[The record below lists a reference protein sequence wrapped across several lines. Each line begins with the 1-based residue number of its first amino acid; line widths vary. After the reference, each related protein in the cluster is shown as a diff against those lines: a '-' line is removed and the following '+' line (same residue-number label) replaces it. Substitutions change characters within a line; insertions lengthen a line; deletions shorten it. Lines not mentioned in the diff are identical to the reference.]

1 MVAFARG
8 GALLERERELQTLRD
23 GVDRACAGE
32 GTLLLIEGPA
42 GAGKT
47 VLAREARAVAQ
58 RAQMMP
64 LEARGSELEQPFA
77 FGVVRQLLEPVI
89 RQEPGHTDLFA
100 GAAGP
105 AARLFEPGERGSLVA
120 GAGFEALH
128 SLYWLVV
135 NIADQAPVLVLV
147 DDCQW
152 ADRDSLR
159 FLAYLAQRIEGLPV
173 TMLLTGRPPDPG
185 GDEAGSLWVQLASR
199 PTTVALYPR
208 PLSESAAVTLTRE
221 RLGAGA
227 AEEFCHLR
235 AALASGATLAAP
247 GRRRV
252 LAGTVRDRVRR
263 PLGRGCG
270 GRAVIAGQ

>member
-1 MVAFARG
+1 M
-8 GALLERERELQTLRD
+8 
-23 GVDRACAGE
+23 
-32 GTLLLIEGPA
+32 
-42 GAGKT
+42 
-47 VLAREARAVAQ
+47 
-58 RAQMMP
+58 
-64 LEARGSELEQPFA
+64 
-77 FGVVRQLLEPVI
+77 
-89 RQEPGHTDLFA
+89 
-100 GAAGP
+100 
-105 AARLFEPGERGSLVA
+105 
-120 GAGFEALH
+120 
-128 SLYWLVV
+128 
-135 NIADQAPVLVLV
+135 
-147 DDCQW
+147 
-152 ADRDSLR
+152 
-159 FLAYLAQRIEGLPV
+159 
-173 TMLLTGRPPDPG
+173 
-185 GDEAGSLWVQLASR
+185 QLASR